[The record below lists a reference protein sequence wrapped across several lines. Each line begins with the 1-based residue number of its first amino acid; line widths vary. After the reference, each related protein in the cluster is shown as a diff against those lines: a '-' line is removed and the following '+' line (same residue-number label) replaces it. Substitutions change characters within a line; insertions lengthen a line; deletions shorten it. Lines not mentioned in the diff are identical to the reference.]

1 MFHASGPNV
10 TGDRRIGFAMR
21 FIRPD
26 TPVTGKGSD
35 YAMLVQGC
43 DRARNWINLVPPGGS
58 FTDTGLALYEEV
70 LKAQSETLADGAAEP
85 VGFYETA

>member
-1 MFHASGPNV
+1 
-10 TGDRRIGFAMR
+10 MR
-21 FIRPD
+21 KHVPPPSRAPRGVCIRSWP
-26 TPVTGKGSD
+26 P
-35 YAMLVQGC
+35 AFRWPC
-43 DRARNWINLVPPGGS
+43 DRARNRINLVPPGGS